1 MAAAPAAQHRFD
13 AIAVIASGLCVVHCL
28 LLPLLL
34 LLVPVMATWLALPES
49 FHRWMLAVAIPTS
62 VIALVLGQRRHRRWT
77 PLAAAIPA
85 TVVLAVGALLIEA
98 PLLETVLTVCGAT
111 ILVLAHLVNGRL
123 PNARHA

>member
-1 MAAAPAAQHRFD
+1 MAAAPVAQDRYD

-28 LLPLLL
+28 LLPILL

-49 FHRWMLAVAIPTS
+49 FHRWMLAIAIPTS

-77 PLAAAIPA
+77 PLATAVPGMA
-85 TVVLAVGALLIEA
+85 VLAVGALLIEA

-111 ILVLAHLVNGRL
+111 VLVLAHLVNRRL
-123 PNARHA
+123 PNARPA